1 MGCGA
6 SSAHSITPYGEEE
19 VVHPRNNVVLPGT
32 SVQPAD
38 YTIVGLLGDGAMGRV
53 YLCDKPDGS
62 TCALK
67 VMSKADIRA
76 RRLEHCLTRELHIL
90 QGSVEH
96 PFVAKLHGAFA
107 TSSFEYVCM
116 ELCIASMFEAMYSK
130 GTSLAATYSG
140 QLGEPNH
147 MQEEWARFYIA
158 EMILGVAHI
167 HSLGYIYRDI
177 KLENCLVDREGHGK
191 CKQPQKP
198 QVLAVRAVVSCSR
211 LTDNTGKLF
220 V

>member
-6 SSAHSITPYGEEE
+6 SSAHSDSIAVHDGEVLVQPRRT
-19 VVHPRNNVVLPGT
+19 VVSPGA

-62 TCALK
+62 SCALK

-76 RRLEHCLTRELHIL
+76 RRLEGCLMRELHIL
-90 QGSVEH
+90 QGSVQH
-96 PFVAKLHGAFA
+96 PFVAQLHAAFA

-130 GTSLAATYSG
+130 GTSLAATYTG

-147 MQEEWARFYIA
+147 MQQEWARFYIA

-191 CKQPQKP
+191 CEEYPQ
-198 QVLAVRAVVSCSR
+198 
-211 LTDNTGKLF
+211 
-220 V
+220 